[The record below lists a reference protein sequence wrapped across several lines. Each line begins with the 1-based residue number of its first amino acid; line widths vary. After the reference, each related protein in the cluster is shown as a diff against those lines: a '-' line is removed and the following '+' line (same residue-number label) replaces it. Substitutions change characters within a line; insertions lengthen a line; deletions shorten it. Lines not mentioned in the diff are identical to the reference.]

1 MEQTTLA
8 LRMAAQ
14 KLRPYFQA
22 HPIIVLT
29 NQPLRNVLH
38 KSNISGRM
46 FQWAIELS
54 EYGIDYQ
61 PKLSMKWEVMAD
73 FIAETPQP
81 LAPDKESS
89 QEGWWILHVDGASPI
104 VRIRT
109 WTSPWITTG
118 EQFEQSIRLGFPTS
132 NNEAEYEVILSD
144 LGLATALCV
153 SKVRI
158 HSDSQLVVGQIRK
171 EYEAKDERMVK
182 YLLKVQES
190 LSRLGEWAIEKIPM
204 IDNMQ
209 ADALAGIAVSFPV
222 KESMLLPI
230 YVQATPAIAKS
241 FICNT
246 VNKE

>member
-46 FQWAIELS
+46 FQWAIEL
-54 EYGIDYQ
+54 
-61 PKLSMKWEVMAD
+61 K
-73 FIAETPQP
+73 
-81 LAPDKESS
+81 
-89 QEGWWILHVDGASPI
+89 
-104 VRIRT
+104 
-109 WTSPWITTG
+109 
-118 EQFEQSIRLGFPTS
+118 
-132 NNEAEYEVILSD
+132 YEVILSD
-144 LGLATALCV
+144 LGLATALCA

-209 ADALAGIAVSFPV
+209 ADSLAGIAVSFPV